1 MLSEGRRINCYW
13 SSQKILL
20 VGEGDF
26 SFSACL
32 ARAFRTA
39 TNIVAT
45 SYLDE
50 DSLVYK
56 HWTCVPHLEELE
68 RLGGLLLYEVD
79 VYKMHIHPILKKMK
93 FDVIIFNFP
102 HAGHFDYLCERD
114 TELIEM
120 HKDLVRAYF
129 VGASKMLNEGGEVH
143 IRHRDDDPY
152 HTWNVVLLAT
162 EAGLKLKEKLPFQK
176 TQFPG
181 YHNKRGGNIDT
192 NKTFPIG
199 FSCTSKFV
207 LDLPKVDDDGSYH
220 QNKGEIYDDHDND
233 LSKKD
238 GSVDHQDHDH
248 LDVQVVDMKNHVQK
262 EHTKND
268 DDLVKKDVVF
278 DEHDDVDG
286 VSKIDEGESEL
297 LKKDEADN
305 DFLKISECSSPPPPF
320 HVFLP
325 HLSLS
330 LL

>member
-1 MLSEGRRINCYW
+1 MLTEGRVRRINCYW

-45 SYLDE
+45 SYFDE
-50 DSLVYK
+50 DTLVYK
-56 HWTCVPHLEELE
+56 HWTCVPHLEQLE

-79 VYKMHIHPILKKMK
+79 VYEMHIHPVLKKMK

-114 TELIEM
+114 TELIEFGES
-120 HKDLVRAYF
+120 LLY
-129 VGASKMLNEGGEVH
+129 ASKMLNEGGEVH
-143 IRHRDDDPY
+143 IRHRDDEPY
-152 HTWNVVLLAT
+152 STWNVVLLAA
-162 EAGLKLKEKLPFQK
+162 EAGLKLKEKVPFKK

-181 YHNKRGGNIDT
+181 YHNKRGGDIDT

-207 LDLPKVDDDGSYH
+207 LDLPKVINESHDDSK
-220 QNKGEIYDDHDND
+220 KGEICDHDNCD
-233 LSKKD
+233 LPKKD
-238 GSVDHQDHDH
+238 EESVDQEINHD
-248 LDVQVVDMKNHVQK
+248 LDVVQK

-268 DDLVKKDVVF
+268 DDDDLLKKDATF
-278 DEHDDVDG
+278 DNHDD
-286 VSKIDEGESEL
+286 VSKIDEGDQKSDL
-297 LKKDEADN
+297 WRDQRSWACCW
-305 DFLKISECSSPPPPF
+305 II
-320 HVFLP
+320 
-325 HLSLS
+325 
-330 LL
+330 